1 MFGDWGAGFA
11 SGVSNG
17 FLAERLYYSDF
28 GNRIKQSQSN
38 IQKISGAEILDNV
51 HKLFNDAS
59 LNVKVKHI

>member
-11 SGVSNG
+11 SGVSNS

-38 IQKISGAEILDNV
+38 IQKISGAEILDNLQ
-51 HKLFNDAS
+51 KLFNDAG
-59 LNVKVKHI
+59 LNVGVKY